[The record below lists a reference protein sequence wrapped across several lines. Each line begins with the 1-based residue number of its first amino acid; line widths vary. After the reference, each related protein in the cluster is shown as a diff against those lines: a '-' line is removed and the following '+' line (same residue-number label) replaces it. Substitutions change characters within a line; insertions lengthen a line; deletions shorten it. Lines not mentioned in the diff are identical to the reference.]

1 MRHTEI
7 TAVVMA
13 VAANVQSGLFNRLT
27 VSDFLMQFITM
38 LWVMEDSS
46 NNDLMHELQKQNK
59 EYLEKIIS
67 NQNEIMSILS
77 RLDDMSAK

>member
-1 MRHTEI
+1 MY
-7 TAVVMA
+7 
-13 VAANVQSGLFNRLT
+13 NQNFFNRLT

-38 LWVMEDSS
+38 LWVMEDAS

-59 EYLEKIIS
+59 EYLEKIIE

>member
-1 MRHTEI
+1 MYNQEF
-7 TAVVMA
+7 
-13 VAANVQSGLFNRLT
+13 FNRLT

-38 LWVMEDSS
+38 LWVMEDAS

-59 EYLEKIIS
+59 DYLEKIIS

-77 RLDDMSAK
+77 QIDDMSAK

>member
-1 MRHTEI
+1 MY
-7 TAVVMA
+7 
-13 VAANVQSGLFNRLT
+13 NQNFFNRLT

-38 LWVMEDSS
+38 FWVMEDAS

-59 EYLEKIIS
+59 EYLEKIIE

>member
-1 MRHTEI
+1 MY
-7 TAVVMA
+7 
-13 VAANVQSGLFNRLT
+13 NQDFFNRLT
-27 VSDFLMQFITM
+27 FSDFLMQFITM
-38 LWVMEDSS
+38 LWVMEDAS
-46 NNDLMHELQKQNK
+46 NNDLMQELQKQNK

>member
-1 MRHTEI
+1 MY
-7 TAVVMA
+7 
-13 VAANVQSGLFNRLT
+13 NQDFFNRLT

-38 LWVMEDSS
+38 LWVMEDAS

>member
-1 MRHTEI
+1 MY
-7 TAVVMA
+7 
-13 VAANVQSGLFNRLT
+13 NQDFFNRLT

-59 EYLEKIIS
+59 EYLEKIIR